1 MVKKLFCEQIMR
13 NKVKSLSL
21 YQNIQFSFQ
30 TSFLTNMFSF
40 VFVITSGFLFV
51 LQIISKRNESLLNKL
66 LLLKKKIKF
75 RRFSFINNS
84 IFFFFTITSPENKK
98 QFIFLG
104 QLHNNTIILQQS

>member
-66 LLLKKKIKF
+66 LLLKKKNQIQK
-75 RRFSFINNS
+75 I
-84 IFFFFTITSPENKK
+84 
-98 QFIFLG
+98 QFY
-104 QLHNNTIILQQS
+104 